1 MKSAYFFFF
10 IFNVLNA
17 QITEKKHFDIK
28 LFNELSKTSLDS
40 LRIEYKK
47 NDSLV
52 IMMKY
57 KNDIPRINIV
67 KGNYAIFYEF
77 YPYLYLK
84 AKRQGIFGKAH
95 LSEFPIGNDV
105 EYSENGSITRK
116 IDWNNVPFD
125 DGIPGPKLNILN
137 IDKLMKQNYRVDVF
151 NDNLWDIRLRQNEKT
166 KMIFYEIDI
175 IDGEKH
181 YFEYKINGDSG
192 FLISKK
198 RKRIKIPKGL
208 QRGK

>member
-1 MKSAYFFFF
+1 
-10 IFNVLNA
+10 VLNA

-77 YPYLYLK
+77 YPNLYLK
-84 AKRQGIFGKAH
+84 AKDK
-95 LSEFPIGNDV
+95 
-105 EYSENGSITRK
+105 EYLEKHTFQN
-116 IDWNNVPFD
+116 FQLEMM
-125 DGIPGPKLNILN
+125 LNI
-137 IDKLMKQNYRVDVF
+137 Q
-151 NDNLWDIRLRQNEKT
+151 KT
-166 KMIFYEIDI
+166 V
-175 IDGEKH
+175 
-181 YFEYKINGDSG
+181 
-192 FLISKK
+192 L
-198 RKRIKIPKGL
+198 L
-208 QRGK
+208 Q